1 MTMKSRY
8 VLALDEGSSSVR
20 AVLFDENGEAKADYS
35 VAINDIFPN
44 PGWVELDPQEVWNA
58 TLEAIHQA
66 MRKLQVTAE
75 DIAVVG
81 ITTHRESIVVWDRRT
96 GLPVYNAIKWSSKQ
110 TDDIV
115 KRWSASGFDS
125 EIRSRTGVR
134 NDSYFSAGKI
144 AWLLENIDGVREG
157 AADGSYAVGT
167 MDSWLLWKLTGG
179 TRHATDFSAASR
191 TALLNLEQAAWD
203 LELAALLGIPTS
215 LLPAILESDEQFG
228 EVAPGILPGP
238 MKHPVPIRSI
248 LGDQQAG
255 LFGQACLNRGEAK
268 NTYGTAGV
276 LTVNV
281 GDKPEIMDGLSS
293 SVAWA
298 LNSKLQFEAEGV
310 VFFSGKTIAWLR
322 DNLGLLES
330 SAEAEALAMSVPD
343 NGGVYMVPAFTGLCD
358 PHWDGNVRGAILGLQ
373 LDTTKGHLVRAGLEA
388 MAYQTAD
395 NVDKMREGGIDIP
408 FLRIDGGAVRNNWLC
423 QFQADVLGV
432 PVLRPT
438 EPERTA
444 LGAAHIAG
452 AAVGMWSLESIS
464 ERWELDREF
473 VPSIS
478 EDQRQSL
485 LQGWKDA
492 VVAAQSLPPRKY

>member
-1 MTMKSRY
+1 MKSKY

-20 AVLFDENGEAKADYS
+20 AVLFDEFGIAQSDHS
-35 VAINDIFPN
+35 VAIHDFFPN
-44 PGWVELDPQEVWNA
+44 PGWVELDPEAVWQA
-58 TLEAIHQA
+58 TLESIHQA
-66 MRKLQVTAE
+66 MRKIRAQAE

-81 ITTHRESIVVWDRRT
+81 ITTHRESVVIWDRRT
-96 GLPVYNAIKWSSKQ
+96 GEPVYNAVKWSSKQ
-110 TDDIV
+110 TDDIIR
-115 KRWSASGFDS
+115 RWSAAGFDR
-125 EIRSRTGVR
+125 EFRTRTGVR

-144 AWLLENIDGVREG
+144 VWLCENVPGVRERAEAG
-157 AADGSYAVGT
+157 HLAAGT
-167 MDSWLLWKLTGG
+167 IDSWLLWKLTGG
-179 TRHATDFSAASR
+179 QRHATDFSAASR
-191 TALLNLEQAAWD
+191 TALLNLEQGAWD
-203 LELAALLGIPTS
+203 LELAQMLNVPTA

-238 MKHPVPIRSI
+238 MKHPIPIRGI

-322 DNLGLLES
+322 DNLGLMGTA
-330 SAEAEALAMSVPD
+330 AEAEALAGSVPD
-343 NGGVYMVPAFTGLCD
+343 NGGVYLVPAFNGLCD
-358 PHWDGNVRGAILGLQ
+358 PHWDRDVRGAIMGLQ
-373 LDTTKGHLVRAGLEA
+373 LDTTKAHLVRAGLES
-388 MAYQTAD
+388 MAYQTYD
-395 NVDKMREGGIDIP
+395 NLNTLRRGGIDIP
-408 FLRIDGGAVRNNWLC
+408 YLKIDGGAVRNDWLC
-423 QFQADVLGV
+423 QFQADVLGI

-444 LGAAHIAG
+444 LGVAHIAG
-452 AAVGMWSLESIS
+452 AAVGMWSLESIAD
-464 ERWELDREF
+464 RWQLDREF
-473 VPSIS
+473 VPQIS
-478 EDQRQSL
+478 EDQRESL
-485 LQGWKDA
+485 VQGWKEA
-492 VVAAQSLPPRKY
+492 VTAAQSLPPRRV

>member
-1 MTMKSRY
+1 MKSKY

-20 AVLFDENGEAKADYS
+20 AVLFDENSIAQADHA
-35 VAINDIFPN
+35 VAINAIFPN
-44 PGWVELDPQEVWNA
+44 PGWVELDPEAVWQA

-66 MRKLQVTAE
+66 MRKLRATAE

-81 ITTHRESIVVWDRRT
+81 ITTHRETIVIWNHQT
-96 GLPVYNAIKWSSKQ
+96 GQPIYNAIMWSSKQ
-110 TDDIV
+110 TDDIIS
-115 KRWSASGFDS
+115 RWSAAGFEA

-144 AWLLENIDGVREG
+144 AWLCENIDGVRDG
-157 AADGSYAVGT
+157 AAAGTYAVGT
-167 MDSWLLWKLTGG
+167 MDSWLLWKLSGG
-179 TRHATDFSAASR
+179 ARHATDFSAASR
-191 TALLNLEQAAWD
+191 TALLNLEKAAWD
-203 LELAALLGIPTS
+203 LELANMLGIPTS

-238 MKHPVPIRSI
+238 MKHAVPIRSI

-281 GDKPEIMDGLSS
+281 GEKPEIMDGLSS

-298 LNSKLQFEAEGV
+298 LNSKIQFEAEGV

-322 DNLGLLES
+322 DNLGIIES
-330 SAEAEALAMSVPD
+330 SAEAESLATSLSD
-343 NGGVYMVPAFTGLCD
+343 NGGVYMVPAFSGLCD
-358 PHWDGNVRGAILGLQ
+358 PYWDRDVRGAIMGLQ
-373 LDTTKGHLVRAGLEA
+373 LDTTKAHLVRAGLES
-388 MAYQTAD
+388 MAYQTYA
-395 NVDKMREGGIDIP
+395 NLNTLRKGGIDIP
-408 FLRIDGGAVRNNWLC
+408 FLKIDGGAVRNNWLC
-423 QFQADVLGV
+423 QFQADILGI

-452 AAVGMWSLESIS
+452 AAVGMWDLESIND
-464 ERWELDREF
+464 RWQLDREF

-478 EDQRQSL
+478 DDQRESL
-485 LQGWKDA
+485 VQGWNEA
-492 VVAAQSLPPRKY
+492 VTAAQSLPPRRV